1 LASSGAFADCATSG
15 SGPVT
20 PTCSGT
26 FATTNTQNSVSQ
38 NPDITDRIHASLDSV
53 NASGASGAVI
63 GGAGLAPTSTL
74 SGSTAASFEGEFSNL
89 TRSCAGKVVVRY
101 SW

>member
-38 NPDITDRIHASLDSV
+38 NPDITDRIQAFSDSV

-74 SGSTAASFEGEFSNL
+74 SGSTVASFEGEFSNL
-89 TRSCAGKVVVRY
+89 TRSCAGKGVVRY